1 MAWPQ
6 IIIIVWLILYVI
18 VVPANDE
25 VYWKL
30 RYSLIMRLLRIG
42 LIAALLWWGGFW
54 GS

>member
-6 IIIIVWLILYVI
+6 IIIIVWLILGVI

-25 VYWKL
+25 VY
-30 RYSLIMRLLRIG
+30 SLIMRLLRSG